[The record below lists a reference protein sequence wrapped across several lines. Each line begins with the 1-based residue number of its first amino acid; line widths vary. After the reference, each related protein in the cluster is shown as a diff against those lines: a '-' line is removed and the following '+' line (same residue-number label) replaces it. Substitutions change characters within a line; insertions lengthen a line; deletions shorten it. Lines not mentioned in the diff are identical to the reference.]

1 MKFKLIVRNDAPE
14 GNVIAEKI
22 YTSINQIAKD
32 LDATYCSCQSNYLMN
47 CGELEKMPKKRSQL
61 MFNKKYTIVGI

>member
-1 MKFKLIVRNDAPE
+1 MKFKLIIRNEND
-14 GNVIAEKI
+14 NIIQEKI

-47 CGELEKMPKKRSQL
+47 IGELEKMPKKRSQL
-61 MFNKKYTIVGI
+61 IFNKKYTITNA

>member
-1 MKFKLIVRNDAPE
+1 MKFKLIVRDNDE
-14 GNVIAEKI
+14 KVIQEKI

-61 MFNKKYTIVGI
+61 MFNKKYSIMNC

>member
-1 MKFKLIVRNDAPE
+1 MKFKLIVRDNE
-14 GNVIAEKI
+14 HIISEKI

-61 MFNKKYTIVGI
+61 IFNKKYTIVGV

>member
-1 MKFKLIVRNDAPE
+1 MKFKLIIRNNEDK
-14 GNVIAEKI
+14 IIDEKI

-47 CGELEKMPKKRSQL
+47 IGELEKMPKKRSQI
-61 MFNKKYTIVGI
+61 MFNKKYTITPM